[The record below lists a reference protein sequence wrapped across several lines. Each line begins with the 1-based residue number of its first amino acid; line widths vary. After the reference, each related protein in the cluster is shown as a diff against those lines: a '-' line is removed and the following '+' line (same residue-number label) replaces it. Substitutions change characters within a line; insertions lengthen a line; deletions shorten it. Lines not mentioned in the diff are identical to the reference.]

1 MEETEKQTEVEEVKV
16 VKEKSNNWV
25 VGLVLLVFVGAFV
38 APKLFESKGIVKEDV
53 VKEEVKEN
61 VGQIVIEAGSFYFK
75 PNLIQV
81 KKGEKIKVV
90 LSAVSMMHNFYLD
103 EFSVKSDTIK
113 SGESTSFEFTA
124 DKVGEFEF
132 YCGVGQHR
140 ANGQVGKLIVTE

>member
-1 MEETEKQTEVEEVKV
+1 MEETENKIETEVI
-16 VKEKSNNWV
+16 KEKSNNWV

-38 APKLFESKGIVKEDV
+38 APKLFKSKDV
-53 VKEEVKEN
+53 VNETVKEN

-75 PNLIQV
+75 PNIINV
-81 KKGEKIKVV
+81 KKGDKVKIV
-90 LSAVSMMHNFYLD
+90 LNSVSMMHNFYLD

-132 YCGVGQHR
+132 YCAIGQHR
-140 ANGQVGKLIVTE
+140 ASGQVGKLIVTE

>member
-1 MEETEKQTEVEEVKV
+1 MEETEKQTEVEEVKIV
-16 VKEKSNNWV
+16 TEKSNNWV

-38 APKLFESKGIVKEDV
+38 APKLFESMGIVKEDV